1 MVSKSFLLAVAGATV
16 AQACTFP
23 YVCFIPFS
31 LQEMAKHA
39 QFLETNHE
47 NSQAGQL
54 TGNSVTKP
62 SLTDFP
68 TIGVPYS
75 VTYDGTGLGN
85 SLTFILLRGPGDNI
99 AEIGSIGTGVT
110 NCGTAS
116 CTWSWTPASTLE
128 PDTTHYGI
136 KLLDEASCK
145 YQYTTQFGIN
155 AGTSPKPS
163 SVAPP
168 AASSAVPAP
177 SKFSSVVA
185 PPPASSGVAP
195 TPSGK
200 PEEDCDDEPTA
211 SSYPSATGGKATNG
225 TSYTTGASTPTYT
238 PVQSNDAR
246 RFAISAFGA
255 IVAFTAAIM
264 VL

>member
-1 MVSKSFLLAVAGATV
+1 
-16 AQACTFP
+16 
-23 YVCFIPFS
+23 
-31 LQEMAKHA
+31 
-39 QFLETNHE
+39 
-47 NSQAGQL
+47 
-54 TGNSVTKP
+54 
-62 SLTDFP
+62 
-68 TIGVPYS
+68 
-75 VTYDGTGLGN
+75 
-85 SLTFILLRGPGDNI
+85 LTFILLRGPGENI
-99 AEIGSIGTGVT
+99 QEIGSIGTDVP

-136 KLLDEASCK
+136 KMLDETSCK

-155 AGTSPKPS
+155 AGTAPVASSVTPPKASSAAPAPS
-163 SVAPP
+163 KFSSKVAPP
-168 AASSAVPAP
+168 AASSAAP
-177 SKFSSVVA
+177 I
-185 PPPASSGVAP
+185 
-195 TPSGK
+195 PSGK

-211 SSYPSATGGKATNG
+211 SSYPSATTGGKATNG
-225 TSYTTGASTPTYT
+225 TSYTGVTAPTYT